1 VQAPV
6 LGTPQTDGCF
16 YLDSDASD
24 LGLGVVLSQI
34 QNGEERVIA
43 FASRTLTQQE
53 RAYCVTRKELLP
65 VVFGLKKFCPYLMG
79 RHFVVRTDHSAIQ
92 WLRKTSVPLAQTA
105 RWLLFF
111 EQYDFEVQHRSGKK
125 HGNADALSRRPH
137 VCKQCEKIVSA
148 EIRDAEF
155 DPVDNN
161 SENGAETC
169 RKVRVVSQTETPLFP
184 DTQAVRSMKELAEL
198 QVQDPELAPVV
209 RLRLQ
214 QSDQPSFDV
223 VRTENA
229 EIKFYWSQWTRLIV
243 RDGVFFC
250 VIFDRQGRP
259 CSQQLLVSKV
269 LRNDFIEMVHA
280 GLTGCH
286 VGVGKT
292 IFQVGR
298 RAWWRGW
305 NADVCRFYQRC
316 LRCSR
321 YFRGKLP
328 RQGALQ
334 PTRVGAIM
342 ERLSIDLTGPHPRS
356 KRGNV
361 FICTVVD
368 VFSKWLEIF
377 AIRNKEALTVA

>member
-1 VQAPV
+1 MQAPV

-125 HGNADALSRRPH
+125 HGNADALSRKPH

-148 EIRDAEF
+148 EVRDAEF
-155 DPVDNN
+155 EPVDNN
-161 SENGAETC
+161 PEDGAETFQ
-169 RKVRVVSQTETPLFP
+169 KVRVFSQTETPPFP
-184 DTQAVRSMKELAEL
+184 DMQVVRSMKELAEL
-198 QVQDPELAPVV
+198 QAQNPELAPIV

-223 VRTENA
+223 VRIESA
-229 EIKFYWSQWTRLIV
+229 ETKFYWSQ
-243 RDGVFFC
+243 
-250 VIFDRQGRP
+250 
-259 CSQQLLVSKV
+259 
-269 LRNDFIEMVHA
+269 
-280 GLTGCH
+280 
-286 VGVGKT
+286 
-292 IFQVGR
+292 
-298 RAWWRGW
+298 
-305 NADVCRFYQRC
+305 
-316 LRCSR
+316 
-321 YFRGKLP
+321 
-328 RQGALQ
+328 
-334 PTRVGAIM
+334 
-342 ERLSIDLTGPHPRS
+342 
-356 KRGNV
+356 
-361 FICTVVD
+361 
-368 VFSKWLEIF
+368 
-377 AIRNKEALTVA
+377 